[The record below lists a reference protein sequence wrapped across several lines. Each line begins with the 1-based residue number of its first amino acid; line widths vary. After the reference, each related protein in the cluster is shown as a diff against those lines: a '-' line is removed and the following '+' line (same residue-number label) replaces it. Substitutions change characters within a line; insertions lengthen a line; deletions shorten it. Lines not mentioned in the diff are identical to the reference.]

1 MVEHIDHTTMPAAR
15 GRTAMSSRPPSA
27 TRRIPRAA
35 TEAVAHPIID
45 GLWTLQ
51 LPLCYMSVSSVNAYL
66 LEASDGWIVVDCGSC
81 LEPGWDA
88 MALAL
93 EQAGAAP
100 QDVALL
106 VVTHSHC
113 DHRGLAQAVV
123 HHTGCGLA
131 MGEGPHPVIDVLRD
145 PLIPLDAR
153 RARGRREGVP
163 SFALDA
169 LVDELPGSDAAYPH
183 VEPGVVW
190 EPGAHLQT
198 RSGVWEV
205 ISTPGHSADQIG
217 LWNPSQRLLLSADLA
232 FPGVAS
238 FLEYG
243 TRPDPHADQV
253 ASLERAIELQ
263 PERLLAGHGR
273 PVADAVSCLEGC
285 RQQVLDRVP
294 SVEATLGTVALSGWD
309 IAALMTPAGA
319 LADGYQRGLAVSLC
333 VLEHLEARGR
343 ARSVID
349 DDGTRRW
356 LAAGA

>member
-1 MVEHIDHTTMPAAR
+1 
-15 GRTAMSSRPPSA
+15 MSRRPPSA

-35 TEAVAHPIID
+35 SEALAHPIID

-51 LPLCYMSVSSVNAYL
+51 LPLCYMSVASVNAYL
-66 LEASDGWIVVDCGSC
+66 LAGPDGWIVVDCGSC

-88 MALAL
+88 MAVAL

-113 DHRGLAQAVV
+113 DHRGLAHEVV
-123 HHTGCGLA
+123 RRTGCRLA
-131 MGEGPHPVIDVLRD
+131 MGAGPHPVIDVLRD

-153 RARGRREGVP
+153 RARARQEGVP
-163 SFALDA
+163 AFALDA
-169 LVDELPGSDAAYPH
+169 LVDELPGSDDAYPH
-183 VEPGVVW
+183 VEPDVVW
-190 EPGAHLQT
+190 EPGAQLQT
-198 RSGVWEV
+198 RSGAWEV
-205 ISTPGHSADQIG
+205 ICAPGHSADQIG
-217 LWNPSQRLLLSADLA
+217 LWNPSRRLLLSADLA

-253 ASLERAIELQ
+253 ASLERALALQ

-273 PVADAVSCLEGC
+273 PVTDAASCLAGC

-294 SVEATLGTVALSGWD
+294 SVEGALGQQALSGWD
-309 IAALMTPAGA
+309 LAVRMTPDGA
-319 LADGYQRGLAVSLC
+319 LADSYQRGLAVSLC
-333 VLEHLEARGR
+333 VLEHLEAHGR
-343 ARSVID
+343 ARSVTD